1 MKKELTAVMILLIT
15 LAWSCAAVPPVTK
28 EAGGDIPVKKGIYY
42 CLPKNE
48 VVVNV
53 TVSRTDVGIDAA
65 YPEFASQFGWKYKR
79 DSSFKIE
86 NISIANVAVA
96 DQSQWYFVEIKPR
109 LLRTINLTYES
120 NGNGIPAAATV
131 ESKDQSVEVVTEVIK
146 FGAELAA
153 KFLPLP
159 SMGGMAR
166 GVDEKIISRSR
177 SQSQSQSKKDTTSSV
192 PEQGKDFLNRKNKVD
207 ELQKEYE
214 RLKNNQV
221 DLISNQSKFALTAE
235 TFKLMNE
242 AITKKMQDIEV
253 QIVGKERIRTIK
265 LKFVLSNPGETKTLF
280 AFDKKSGLKASSDS
294 VDLPADFRS
303 KTEGVK
309 YAVSITKKPFQ
320 LKNGSSENGQSQGS
334 FYYNIPGEVS
344 VAIRKG
350 NAVIKDTL
358 LLMAQA
364 GVVAQLPIKA
374 GHFKS
379 KYEVK
384 FDPTTGALTKISIN
398 GEPPSAES
406 LGKAADAA
414 VGLYDKLNPDET
426 ERLKKQIELLKL
438 QQELEELNNK

>member
-15 LAWSCAAVPPVTK
+15 LAWSCAAVAPVTK
-28 EAGGDIPVKKGIYY
+28 VAGKDVSVEKGIYY

-48 VVVNV
+48 VVLNV
-53 TVSRTDVGIDAA
+53 TVSRTDTGVDAE
-65 YPEFASQFGWKYKR
+65 YPEFASEFGWKYER
-79 DSSFKIE
+79 DSTFKIE
-86 NISIANVAVA
+86 NILITNVAVA
-96 DQSQWYFVEIKPR
+96 DQSQWYFVEIKPH
-109 LLRTINLTYES
+109 LLRTINFTYES

-131 ESKDQSVEVVTEVIK
+131 ESQDQSVEVVTEVIK

-159 SMGGMAR
+159 SIGGAAPL
-166 GVDEKIISRSR
+166 VNAKSIPNSALHSA
-177 SQSQSQSKKDTTSSV
+177 KDTDSV
-192 PEQGKDFLNRKNKVD
+192 QASQGNKSAKRKIRVNELRSEYENLKNKQT
-207 ELQKEYE
+207 EL
-214 RLKNNQV
+214 
-221 DLISNQSKFALTAE
+221 ITNQSKFALTAE

-242 AITKKMQDIEV
+242 AVTKKMQDIEA

-265 LKFVLSNPGETKTLF
+265 LKFVLSNPGEIKELF
-280 AFDKKSGLKASSDS
+280 YFDKKSGIKISSDS
-294 VDLPADFRS
+294 VDLPADFRA
-303 KTEGVK
+303 KKADVK
-309 YAVSITKKPFQ
+309 YTVNIAKNTFQ
-320 LKNGSSENGQSQGS
+320 LKNGSSENSQSKGS
-334 FYYNIPGEVS
+334 FYYNIPGEVN
-344 VAIRKG
+344 VTINKG

-364 GVVAQLPIKA
+364 GVVAQLPLKA

-384 FDPTTGALTKISIN
+384 FDPNTGALTKISIN
-398 GEPPSAES
+398 GEPPSAEN

-414 VGLYDKLNPDET
+414 VGLYDKINPDET

>member
-15 LAWSCAAVPPVTK
+15 LAWSCATVPPVTK
-28 EAGGDIPVKKGIYY
+28 ERGKDIPVKKGIYY

-53 TVSRTDVGIDAA
+53 TVSRTDVGIGAA
-65 YPEFASQFGWKYKR
+65 YPEFASDFGWEYQR

-86 NISIANVAVA
+86 NISITNVAVA
-96 DQSQWYFVEIKPR
+96 DQSQWYFVEIKPH
-109 LLRTINLTYES
+109 LLRTLNLTYES
-120 NGNGIPAAATV
+120 NGNGIPAAATI
-131 ESKDQSVEVVTEVIK
+131 ESQDQSVEVVTEVIK
-146 FGAELAA
+146 FGAELAS

-159 SMGGMAR
+159 SAKFNAGNLGKSNGIENFLDPQSAPLNPKVKLSDSLNKLKAR
-166 GVDEKIISRSR
+166 VDTLRREYDNLK
-177 SQSQSQSKKDTTSSV
+177 
-192 PEQGKDFLNRKNKVD
+192 RK
-207 ELQKEYE
+207 
-214 RLKNNQV
+214 QV

-242 AITKKMQDIEV
+242 SITTKMQDIEA

-280 AFDKKSGLKASSDS
+280 AFDKKRGLKTLSDS

-309 YAVSITKKPFQ
+309 YVVSITKKPFQ
-320 LKNGSSENGQSQGS
+320 LINGSSDNSKSKGS

-344 VAIRKG
+344 VTIKKG

-364 GVVAQLPIKA
+364 GVVAQLPKKA

-384 FDPTTGALTKISIN
+384 FDATTGALTKISIN
-398 GEPPSAES
+398 GEPPSAEN

-438 QQELEELNNK
+438 QKELEELNNK